1 MNKLTKLL
9 KNSGLFAISTFGSKI
24 LSFLMVPVY
33 SYVLSTAEFGT
44 ADIYMTVLNLLVPI
58 VSLSIFDAIFRY
70 AINNTKEN
78 SVEYFETG
86 ITFSFIASAVFIILG
101 VIFTFVF
108 KQSIVNN
115 VVLIATVI
123 FQVFLSALQQFAKA
137 VNRVSAFSVSAI
149 LYTLS
154 YLLGNILFL
163 VVFRFGI
170 TGYLVSYMLAG
181 VISVSYLCLAI
192 LPQEFKGIRFTFTLK
207 RLKEMLGYC
216 VPLIPN
222 AVLLWIITASNRF
235 FLLHYCGVESNGIY
249 AVANKI
255 PLVLS
260 LFTSVFFQAWQ
271 ISAIDETKEK
281 NNDFSARIINGL
293 VSMSAIGSS
302 AILLLSKFVVDNFF
316 NEQYATSSE
325 YIPFLLLGVVFQC
338 FASFYGTI
346 YIAYKK
352 TTAVMT
358 TSAVAAIISVIGN
371 VVLMPKYGVQAACFT
386 TMISFF
392 VMWIIRMVHT
402 RKIYHVRVNLPLLI
416 VSCLL
421 ICIQAVLRI
430 TVASELL
437 QILCS
442 FATVAIVLFFNR
454 ELFSQLFKKRKGEAN
469 ENN

>member
-1 MNKLTKLL
+1 MNKVTKLL

-24 LSFLMVPVY
+24 LTFLMVPVY

-70 AINNTKEN
+70 AINNSKEN
-78 SVEYFETG
+78 SIEYFETG
-86 ITFSFIASAVFIILG
+86 ITFSFIASAVFIVLG
-101 VIFTFVF
+101 TIITYVLKLDALNSAI
-108 KQSIVNN
+108 
-115 VVLIATVI
+115 LIATVI

-137 VNRVSAFSVSAI
+137 VNKVSAFSVSAI
-149 LYTLS
+149 IYTLS

-163 VVFRFGI
+163 VVFKFGI

-181 VISVSYLCLAI
+181 VISVLYLCFTVLS
-192 LPQEFKGIRFTFTLK
+192 QEFKGVKFAFKLNK
-207 RLKEMLGYC
+207 LKEMLGYC

-260 LFTSVFFQAWQ
+260 LFTGVFFQAWQ

-293 VSMSAIGSS
+293 VSMSAVGASV
-302 AILLLSKFVVDNFF
+302 ILLLSKFVIDTFF
-316 NEQYATSSE
+316 NEQYADASK
-325 YIPFLLLGVVFQC
+325 YIPFLLLSVVFQC

-358 TSAVAAIISVIGN
+358 TSAIAAIISVLGN
-371 VVLMPKYGVQAACFT
+371 VILMPKYGVQAACFT

-392 VMWIIRMVHT
+392 VMWLIRMFHT
-402 RKIYHVRVNLPLLI
+402 KRIYPVSINVPLL
-416 VSCLL
+416 VASCLL
-421 ICIQAVLRI
+421 VCTQAVLRVS
-430 TVASELL
+430 VASEIL
-437 QILCS
+437 QLVCS
-442 FATVAIVLFFNR
+442 FVTVVTVLFFNKN
-454 ELFSQLFKKRKGEAN
+454 LILGILKKRKGVAN

>member
-78 SVEYFETG
+78 SLEYFETG

-108 KQSIVNN
+108 KQNIVNN

-137 VNRVSAFSVSAI
+137 VNKVSAFSISAI

-192 LPQEFKGIRFTFTLK
+192 LPKEFKGIRFTFTLK

-302 AILLLSKFVVDNFF
+302 AILLLSKFVIDNFF
-316 NEQYATSSE
+316 NEQYAAASE

-338 FASFYGTI
+338 FASFRETPVLKW
-346 YIAYKK
+346 AFP
-352 TTAVMT
+352 
-358 TSAVAAIISVIGN
+358 TSFSI
-371 VVLMPKYGVQAACFT
+371 VV
-386 TMISFF
+386 
-392 VMWIIRMVHT
+392 
-402 RKIYHVRVNLPLLI
+402 YH
-416 VSCLL
+416 
-421 ICIQAVLRI
+421 
-430 TVASELL
+430 
-437 QILCS
+437 
-442 FATVAIVLFFNR
+442 
-454 ELFSQLFKKRKGEAN
+454 
-469 ENN
+469 